1 MTDRKVNPRTRRPR
15 KGEELNV
22 DERILELQRANE
34 RLKAE
39 NIELKRVE
47 ERLIISERKYIT
59 IFENLD
65 DSIFLSQDDIWTDCN
80 PKTME
85 TFGCRREDI
94 IGQGP
99 HKFSPPQQ
107 PDGRDSK
114 EKALEKI
121 LDAQSG
127 NSQVFEWK
135 HRKLDGTVFDA
146 EVNLNHIE
154 IEGVPGL
161 LTIVRDI
168 SERKKAQKELHRAHN
183 ELETRVEQRTSELL
197 NANILLEGEMVQR

>member
-1 MTDRKVNPRTRRPR
+1 MTDRKVNPRTRYPR
-15 KGEELNV
+15 KGAELKV
-22 DERILELQRANE
+22 GERILELQQANE
-34 RLKAE
+34 CLKSE
-39 NIELKRVE
+39 NIELKRAE
-47 ERLIISERKYIT
+47 ERLLIAERKYMT
-59 IFENLD
+59 IFDNLD
-65 DSIFLSQDDIWTDCN
+65 DSILLSQDDIWTDCN

-85 TFGCRREDI
+85 IFGCRREDI
-94 IGQGP
+94 IGHGP
-99 HKFSPPQQ
+99 HEFSPPQQ

-121 LDAQSG
+121 FAAQAG

-168 SERKKAQKELHRAHN
+168 SETKKAQK
-183 ELETRVEQRTSELL
+183 T
-197 NANILLEGEMVQR
+197 NIV